1 MSNINLSF
9 IQAQLKYVSGFKE
22 GDIDKINQLLNN
34 KTTSELNEIKICHF
48 DNKEMLTK
56 YLKRSPQKDFKNP
69 CIRPVNFL
77 RYRIYQQLIENNKID
92 IKSFFDSF
100 EPLFLNKDIDI
111 SDLPTEIQ
119 DIYKKYGWGSSM
131 DPYHSWKDY
140 RKIVYDYI
148 ITPNNYEKLYNE
160 LQKIS
165 YKFKGKGLLDKWKP
179 NIKGP
184 WGSQNN
190 SFDDY
195 CWIAWC
201 PGESMKKTVH
211 LGLQIYSDY
220 FIGKLF
226 VGDDFYKETHLE
238 NQALREKEF
247 YDIEEAFTWLLKLK
261 DICIKLNKN
270 QKMVEDELQSMIQ
283 ENKKLKEDT
292 FTPQRTSSKDS
303 LGLHT
308 GSYKSKEPRTTDIES
323 SHLYLFKIE
332 GIRFESS
339 IFQATGVFKIGM
351 SINPDKRKV
360 DIIKGFGLASLL
372 SIKKIFVKTNKAKYE
387 TRLKEFIDNCSDFY
401 YDGEFFC
408 TELSDDK
415 VKILLE
421 EELTRFEMNE
431 VVNTRNS
438 SKM

>member
-1 MSNINLSF
+1 VSNINLSF
-9 IQAQLKYVSGFKE
+9 IQAQLKYVSGFEE
-22 GDIDKINQLLNN
+22 GDLHKINQLLNN
-34 KTTSELNEIKICHF
+34 KSTSELNEIKNSHF
-48 DNKEMLTK
+48 DSKEMLKK
-56 YLKRSPQKDFKNP
+56 YLKRPPQKDFKFP
-69 CIRPVNFL
+69 SIKPVNFL

-92 IKSFFDSF
+92 IKSFFESF
-100 EPLFLNKDIDI
+100 EPLFLTKNIDI
-111 SDLPTEIQ
+111 SDLPDEIQ
-119 DIYKKYGWGSSM
+119 EIYNNYGWGSSM
-131 DPYHSWKDY
+131 NPYHSWRDY
-140 RKIVYDYI
+140 RKIVYDYV
-148 ITPNNYEKLYNE
+148 ITPNNYEKLLEE

-165 YKFKGKGLLDKWKP
+165 DDFQKKGLLDKWET
-179 NIKGP
+179 NIKRP

-211 LGLQIYSDY
+211 LGLQIYSNY
-220 FIGKLF
+220 FIGMLY

-247 YDIEEAFTWLLKLK
+247 YDIEDAFTWLLSLK

-270 QKMVEDELQSMIQ
+270 QKKVEDEFQSIIL
-283 ENKKLKEDT
+283 ENKKLKEDIY
-292 FTPQRTSSKDS
+292 TPQRTSSQDS

-308 GSYKSKEPRTTDIES
+308 GSHKSKEPRTTDIES

-351 SINPDKRKV
+351 SINPDKRKI

-372 SIKKIFVKTNKAKYE
+372 SIRKIFVKENKAKYE
-387 TRLKEFIDNCSDFY
+387 TMLKDFIDNSSDFY

-415 VKILLE
+415 VKNLLE
-421 EELTRFEMNE
+421 EELERVEMLE
-431 VVNTRNS
+431 LL
-438 SKM
+438 